1 MPKKKER
8 RKEGKREG
16 KREKGGLRNQRLLR
30 PSPEPRL
37 AERSR
42 EPCQVSALCLT
53 CCFPPGQQQKEN
65 NLFLLLPEL
74 LSSIFKFFSFF
85 IFILQVTE
93 SVHALDLL
101 PPLLTNSW
109 SGATSPQTDATE
121 SCRQPLS
128 PLLHLS
134 RVTGCFQPL
143 VIKPVLSL

>member
-101 PPLLTNSW
+101 PPPAYKLLVW
-109 SGATSPQTDATE
+109 SNVSSNRCNRVLPSTPQSPSPSLPCHRLFPTSG
-121 SCRQPLS
+121 
-128 PLLHLS
+128 H
-134 RVTGCFQPL
+134 
-143 VIKPVLSL
+143 